1 MTPNSKAPR
10 ALLGAALLGAAL
22 ATITPAGAETGAPRA
37 AQTMLPTYDRLLP
50 LEGGSNFRDM
60 GGYFT
65 EDGRVVRHGL
75 LYRSGVMTGLSE
87 RDMQYLEGFGFRQVV
102 DLRSREELE
111 LYPNHWVDRADI
123 AYSHADYS
131 MARIVDSMVDE
142 NGEPLP
148 MSALYGH
155 MPTLLK
161 PQLRDYFQALTQGEA
176 PIVVNCSAGQ
186 DRTGIA
192 SALLLTV
199 LGVPRE
205 VIVQDYLI
213 STRYRRPAIERG
225 SVDLRAAAEE
235 NLFAQLMLRYS
246 EDGEPAAAQPLLT
259 DEGVP
264 YLYYAFAR
272 IEADYGS
279 VEAFLE
285 QEIGVDAQAREQ
297 LRDLYLLTP

>member
-1 MTPNSKAPR
+1 
-10 ALLGAALLGAAL
+10 
-22 ATITPAGAETGAPRA
+22 
-37 AQTMLPTYDRLLP
+37 
-50 LEGGSNFRDM
+50 
-60 GGYFT
+60 
-65 EDGRVVRHGL
+65 
-75 LYRSGVMTGLSE
+75 MTGLSE

-111 LYPNHWVDRADI
+111 LYPNHWADQADI
-123 AYSHADYS
+123 AYSHGDYS

-155 MPTLLK
+155 MPTMLR
-161 PQLRDYFQALTQGEA
+161 PQLRAYFDALAEGEA

-192 SALLLTV
+192 SALLLTA
-199 LGVPRE
+199 LGVPRD
-205 VIVQDYLI
+205 VIVQDYLL

-225 SVDLRAAAEE
+225 SVDLRAAAQE

-246 EDGEPAAAQPLLT
+246 EGDRPAAAQPLLT

-264 YLYYAFAR
+264 YLHYAFAQ

-285 QEIGVDAQAREQ
+285 QEIGVDAQTREQ
-297 LRDLYLLTP
+297 LQALYLQAP